1 MAWGDTLA
9 GLCIANAGVTLPH
22 GIGMAMGGLYPHV
35 AHGEALAS
43 VYPAVIRYSWEAA
56 PAKFAAAGR
65 IFDGALAG
73 LDDAAA
79 AEKLGAVIEAFLKN
93 IGLRIGLDDLDIPEA
108 DLRALAQASLVL
120 PDYKNHPR
128 VADRDEIHAILRESY
143 KTGESEDRK

>member
-22 GIGMAMGGLYPHV
+22 GIGMAMGGLYPYV
-35 AHGEALAS
+35 AHGEALAC

-65 IFDGALAG
+65 IFDGSLAG
-73 LDDAAA
+73 IDDAAA
-79 AEKLGAVIEAFLKN
+79 AEKLGAVIEAFLKR
-93 IGLRIGLDDLDIPEA
+93 IGLRIGLDDLKIPEA
-108 DLRALAQASLVL
+108 ELKTLAQQSLVL

-128 VADRDEIHAILRESY
+128 VADQDEIHDILLKSY
-143 KTGESEDRK
+143 KSGS